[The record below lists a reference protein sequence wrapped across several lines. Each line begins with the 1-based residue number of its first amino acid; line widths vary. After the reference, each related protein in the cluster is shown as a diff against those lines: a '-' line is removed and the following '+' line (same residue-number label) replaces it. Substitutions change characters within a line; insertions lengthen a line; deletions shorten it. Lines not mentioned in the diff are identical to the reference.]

1 MGKHEKYA
9 ARTEEFL
16 QSLQKTMDFEIVD
29 VEFVKEGGNYFLR
42 AYCDKEGG
50 IGIDDCADIS
60 RRLSEW
66 LDKEDFISES
76 YTLEVSSPGLGRQL
90 RKDRDFARELG
101 KNVDVKTFKAMGRRK
116 YFSGTLKSFDG
127 DTVTIEEEGQEVR
140 FERKNISDIRLK
152 IDF

>member
-9 ARTEEFL
+9 VQTEAFL

-90 RKDRDFARELG
+90 KKDRDFARELG
-101 KNVDVKTFKAMGRRK
+101 KEVDVKTFKAMGRRK
-116 YFSGTLKSFDG
+116 FFSGTLKSFDD